1 MILYPDVQKQG
12 KPVNL
17 EGIWPPKSERER
29 ISNII
34 NGRYE
39 SDVELTAKDLD
50 RFTTAKAEK
59 HFQSLLDEYSTPIQP
74 LFGMETIQLDPVD
87 LAEHDGSGEP
97 PENIGTISIC
107 GITDSTTIADCKNLS
122 SLLRAGTML
131 CHLRSHGISSVT
143 KVEDHG
149 LLYSTEKIADS
160 SEFDFLTIEI
170 PWIASSLSEAFVS
183 TGIEKLFKGRH
194 GTARFDFTA
203 DCLEVTAEAEVDKR
217 LYLNERIKS
226 LVAKLLDDLSMVML
240 NDMETLV
247 DDARLVTIANSTA
260 SSLWAVLLDSANKG
274 RTGLCEMCGAPFVA
288 PSDRKN
294 PRRFCSDRCRK
305 RAERER
311 KSTNAQ
317 A

>member
-1 MILYPDVQKQG
+1 
-12 KPVNL
+12 
-17 EGIWPPKSERER
+17 
-29 ISNII
+29 
-34 NGRYE
+34 
-39 SDVELTAKDLD
+39 
-50 RFTTAKAEK
+50 
-59 HFQSLLDEYSTPIQP
+59 
-74 LFGMETIQLDPVD
+74 
-87 LAEHDGSGEP
+87 
-97 PENIGTISIC
+97 
-107 GITDSTTIADCKNLS
+107 
-122 SLLRAGTML
+122 ML

>member
-12 KPVNL
+12 KPVDL
-17 EGIWPPKSERER
+17 EGIWPPKSERDR
-29 ISNII
+29 ISNIV

-39 SDVELTAKDLD
+39 SGVELTAKDLD
-50 RFTTAKAEK
+50 KFTTAKADK
-59 HFQSLLDEYSTPIQP
+59 HFKTLLDEYSTPIQP
-74 LFGMETIQLDPVD
+74 LFGVETIEFDTEDVP
-87 LAEHDGSGEP
+87 EYDGVAS
-97 PENIGTISIC
+97 ISIC
-107 GITDSTTIADCKNLS
+107 SVTDSTTIADCKNLS
-122 SLLRAGTML
+122 SLLRAGAML
-131 CHLRSHGISSVT
+131 CHLKSHGISSIA

-149 LLYSTEKIADS
+149 LLYSTEKIENS

-194 GTARFDFTA
+194 GTTRFDFTA
-203 DCLEVTAEAEVDKR
+203 DCLEVTTGAEVDKG

-240 NDMETLV
+240 NDMETFV

-294 PRRFCSDRCRK
+294 PKRFCSDRCRK

-311 KSTNAQ
+311 KSTNA
-317 A
+317 